1 MHTVRSVVL
10 YQDQASGSGPRRPLG
25 LPSLL
30 LAAIVGG
37 LTAGCE
43 SHDAE
48 PDAVVEEAP
57 YRLTE
62 DGLLDVRADVARA
75 LEFTRVDRSEITA
88 EVHGVGDIDFAPG
101 SLTALRIPFE
111 GIIESVEVSAGAK
124 VTRDD
129 VLARIRSSELARS
142 RADIRRIS
150 AELEGQYDA
159 RRRVKD
165 LVQGDVISN
174 RRLVELDA
182 KIGSLE
188 AEREGVLVALRAA
201 RAGETGEDLFEL
213 RSPRDGQV
221 IERHVDPGEHA
232 HDPEN
237 QPAFI
242 IADPTALILRASFPE
257 RDAPLL
263 AEGFR
268 CRVDIPALGD
278 AALTGRVTSVVR
290 AIDRQS
296 RTVEVTCAFDSLAS
310 GVRAHMLAHVTVS
323 VVGEPELVVPRDAV
337 LLRRDSRVV
346 LVRRGDRQLERRPVI
361 VGTSVDNRLVIRS
374 GVHEGEEVVSGG
386 AVLLD
391 GEFDRLL

>member
-1 MHTVRSVVL
+1 MHHVRSLAPVSAAWPGL
-10 YQDQASGSGPRRPLG
+10 SGRR
-25 LPSLL
+25 LPALL
-30 LAAIVGG
+30 LAAVVGG
-37 LTAGCE
+37 LVAGCE
-43 SHDAE
+43 SHD
-48 PDAVVEEAP
+48 DAADVAVEEAP

-62 DGLLDVRADVARA
+62 AGLLDVRADIAQA
-75 LEFTRVDRSEITA
+75 LEYSRVDKSVVAA

-111 GIIESVEVSAGAK
+111 GIIESVEVSAGAR
-124 VTRDD
+124 VTRED
-129 VLARIRSSELARS
+129 VLARIRSSELARM
-142 RADIRRIS
+142 RAEIRRIN

-174 RRLVELDA
+174 RRLVETDA

-188 AEREGVLVALRAA
+188 ADRDGVLVALRAA
-201 RAGETGEDLFEL
+201 RTGENGEDLFEL
-213 RSPRDGQV
+213 RAPRDGQV

-242 IADPTALILRASFPE
+242 IADPTALILKASFPE

-278 AALTGRVTSVVR
+278 VPLTGRVTSVVR

-296 RTVEVTCAFDSLAS
+296 RTVDVTCAFDSLAP
-310 GVRAHMLAHVTVS
+310 GVRAHMLAHVTVA
-323 VVGEPELVVPRDAV
+323 VIGEPQLVVPRDAV
-337 LLRRDSRVV
+337 LLRRDARVV
-346 LVRRGDRQLERRPVI
+346 LVRRGDHQLERRPVI
-361 VGTSVDNRLVIRS
+361 VGTSVDTRLVILS
-374 GVHEGEEVVSGG
+374 GVNEGEEVVSGG